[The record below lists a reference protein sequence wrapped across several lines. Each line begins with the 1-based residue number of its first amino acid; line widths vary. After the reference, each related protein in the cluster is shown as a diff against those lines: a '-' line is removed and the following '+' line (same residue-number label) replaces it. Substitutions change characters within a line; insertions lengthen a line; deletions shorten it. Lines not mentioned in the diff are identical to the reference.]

1 MDQFL
6 GSNFQEQ
13 FSGAILGA
21 ILIGPIFAPENCSQ
35 KLLQKIAPKI
45 APKNCSQ
52 KLLPKLLPKIAPK
65 NCSQKYTPSFA
76 DCDLENSHFNPRTTL
91 QYIIYQNSESCIKC
105 LYSSVGRA
113 LNFGLGGPRF
123 NSLLWQL
130 SFFL

>member
-1 MDQFL
+1 MIVLQAREATIDVIDFL
-6 GSNFQEQ
+6 VSALV
-13 FSGAILGA
+13 SVSRL
-21 ILIGPIFAPENCSQ
+21 LLAPVRQGGEGRD
-35 KLLQKIAPKI
+35 A
-45 APKNCSQ
+45 AGYRSQ
-52 KLLPKLLPKIAPK
+52 KLLPKI
-65 NCSQKYTPSFA
+65 YA

-130 SFFL
+130 SFFFVIGKEIKVS